1 MRRILALLCFA
12 ASLGTAGAAEL
23 PSRDAK
29 PPAQKARRCEIAGR
43 PGYLAADGQTCIRI
57 SGFVSGQVSG
67 GNLK

>member
-1 MRRILALLCFA
+1 MRLLFVLLVLFA
-12 ASLGTAGAAEL
+12 TAAHAAEL

-29 PPAQKARRCEIAGR
+29 PPAQKAKRCEIAGH
-43 PGYLAADGQTCIRI
+43 PGFIAADGQTCIRI